1 MAFVVLGKPLDMG
14 LPFLKAREKRRDQIL
29 SVDLGGRTTKA
40 VYLERKGD
48 RFHLS
53 NYAIIDTPGYENSG
67 ATLPPEQLT
76 EHLKEVVR
84 QVGGRSK
91 MLTLAIGGTDTI
103 FRQVDMPFMPADDMR
118 QMLKFNSKNYLQ
130 QDLKDYV
137 FDCAYHISP
146 RAASE
151 PGAAKQGIG
160 HKQRAVVG
168 GVKEKFLNTLQD
180 SIRNAGLLPDQVV
193 PSVIG
198 PINAFEL
205 ALPQVYAAEVVAL
218 VDIGFKNTSV
228 TVLDRGDICL
238 NRIVAL
244 GGDRLTTGLAET
256 MGISYKESENIKQGM
271 TEEVRESLDMVIN
284 PLGRELRASIDFF
297 EHHNDKTV
305 TEVYVSGGTAANDTI
320 LEILQGEL
328 MVACKRWDPTPYFD
342 LRLPP
347 EKRGEID
354 TSASQ
359 LATALGVAAAGF

>member
-1 MAFVVLGKPLDMG
+1 MG

-53 NYAIIDTPGYENSG
+53 NFAIVDTPGYDRS
-67 ATLPPEQLT
+67 ATALTPEQIT

-84 QVGGRSK
+84 QIGGRSK
-91 MLTLAIGGTDTI
+91 HLTLGIGGQDTI
-103 FRQVDMPFMPADDMR
+103 FRQVDMPLMPPDDLR
-118 QMLKFNSKNYLQ
+118 QMLRFNTKNYLQ

-137 FDCAYHISP
+137 FDCAFHMSP
-146 RAASE
+146 KKAAE
-151 PGAAKQGIG
+151 AGRGKLAPG
-160 HKQRAVVG
+160 HKQKAVVG
-168 GVKEKFLNTLQD
+168 GVKQAYLNGLQEA
-180 SIRNAGLLPDQVV
+180 IKNAGLLPDQVV
-193 PSVIG
+193 PSVLG

-205 ALPQVYAAEVVAL
+205 ALPQVYSSEVVAL

-228 TVLDRGDICL
+228 TVLDCGDICL

-244 GGDRLTTGLAET
+244 GGDRLTAGLAET
-256 MGISYKESENIKQGM
+256 MGISYAEAENIKQGM
-271 TEEVRESLDMVIN
+271 TEEVRDTLDLVIN

-297 EHHNDKTV
+297 EHHNDKSV

-320 LEILQGEL
+320 LELLQAEL
-328 MVACKRWDPTPYFD
+328 MVACKRWDPTPFFD
-342 LRLPP
+342 LRLSP
-347 EKRGEID
+347 EKRGEMEV
-354 TSASQ
+354 TASQ